1 MLINK
6 SKWKDYSKNK
16 RNQQS
21 IEASQTYKRICTE
34 KQMRRQL
41 PEPRPTKP
49 VLHPEN
55 YLELII
61 TGKVSFVRRFMVF
74 FVKNLLQHWIV
85 FMQSL
90 LR

>member
-6 SKWKDYSKNK
+6 SKWKDSSKNK

-49 VLHPEN
+49 VLHP
-55 YLELII
+55 
-61 TGKVSFVRRFMVF
+61 
-74 FVKNLLQHWIV
+74 
-85 FMQSL
+85 
-90 LR
+90 